1 MKIFNYSILYKS
13 KNWKAKFNKEQLREI
28 RKGIINNENISLY
41 AKDYFNY
48 KQMKVI
54 RLGLL
59 KNVDVSL
66 YAKPS
71 YNENKCLKS

>member
-1 MKIFNYSILYKS
+1 MKTFTYSDLYKN
-13 KNWKAKFNKEQLREI
+13 KNWKAKFNKEQLKEI
-28 RKGIINNENISLY
+28 RKGILNNENISLY
-41 AKDYFNY
+41 AKDYFNC

-59 KNVDVSL
+59 KNIDVSL

-71 YNENKCLKS
+71 YDEK